1 MFIMTAGDCTGDTFK
16 KTSGAYNVFSMFL
29 LNGWLPGPFPGNGF
43 RSLRSKNNP
52 SVSRTLKLVLLL
64 SILSLSS
71 LAQKKNESFELY
83 MREASSPIVIDGVMD
98 ESAWLEA
105 EVATDFY
112 MMLPMDTSKAN
123 VRTDVRMTYD
133 ENNLYLIAINYHA
146 MPGPYMVESL
156 RRDFVFGKNDN
167 FLLFMDPFDDLTNG
181 FSFGANAAGAQWD
194 GIMYEGGKVDL
205 SWDNKW
211 RSQVKNYEDRWVFE
225 MAVPFKSIRYKKGIT
240 KWGINFSRLDLKT
253 TEKSSWTPVPRQF
266 PSAAL
271 AYTGNLVWDQP
282 PPAAGP
288 NVSIIPYTLG
298 GLTRDY
304 DRNLATER
312 RLDVGADAKIA
323 LTSSLN
329 LDLTVNP
336 DFSQVEVDR
345 QVTNLDRF
353 ELFFPERRQFFL
365 ENGDLFANFGYA
377 ANRPFFSRRIGLGVP
392 IQYGA
397 RLSGKINKDWRIGIM
412 DMQTDRVDTDQRFLP
427 AQNFAVIALQRRVF
441 ARSNIGAIMINKESM
456 GHAAADSAAGAN
468 PYNRNIGL
476 EYNLASSNNIWTG
489 KAFFLKSFSPGVTG
503 RDFTHAANLQYN
515 SRKWIV
521 SGQYEYIGSNYNAE
535 VGYVPRRGFVK
546 INPYASR
553 LFFPKGTR
561 VLSHGPAI
569 NSTYYTDETLGEI
582 TDHETALMYKI
593 SFRSQAVL
601 TGWVAQN
608 YVKLLSPF
616 DPTNSG
622 LDSLATGTQ
631 HWWKSFGFDY
641 VSKPQSLFTYM
652 VSMRQGGYYQTGSRF
667 NITADVGYRFQPYVS
682 LLLSAAYNDIQLP
695 HPWNNRRFWLIGP
708 RLDVTMTNSLYFT
721 AFAQYNEQQRNV
733 NLNTRLQW
741 RYRPASDLF
750 IVYTDNYFPETFA
763 VRNRAIVVKLTYWW
777 NL

>member
-1 MFIMTAGDCTGDTFK
+1 LFPAVNRLPSAKAHLLAAVLTCLFFTA
-16 KTSGAYNVFSMFL
+16 
-29 LNGWLPGPFPGNGF
+29 
-43 RSLRSKNNP
+43 
-52 SVSRTLKLVLLL
+52 
-64 SILSLSS
+64 SS
-71 LAQKKNESFELY
+71 QKKNDAFQLH
-83 MREASSPIVIDGVMD
+83 MQKASSPITIDGVMD
-98 ESAWLEA
+98 EQAWLDA
-105 EVATDFY
+105 DVATDFY
-112 MMLPMDTSKAN
+112 MMLPMDTSKAE

-133 ENNLYLIAINYHA
+133 DENLYLIAINYHA
-146 MPGPYMVESL
+146 LPGPYMVESL
-156 RRDFVFGKNDN
+156 RRDFAFGKNDN

-211 RSQVKNYEDRWVFE
+211 SSEVMNYDDKWIFE

-271 AYTGNLVWDQP
+271 AYTGNLIWDRP
-282 PPAAGP
+282 PPAPGP
-288 NVSIIPYTLG
+288 NVSIIPYALG
-298 GLTRDY
+298 GVTRDHE
-304 DRNLATER
+304 RNIGAKS

-377 ANRPFFSRRIGLGVP
+377 SNRPFFSRRIGLGVP

-397 RLSGKINKDWRIGIM
+397 RLSGKINKDWRIGAM
-412 DMQTDRVDTDQRFLP
+412 DMQTDQVDEENRLLP
-427 AQNFAVIALQRRVF
+427 AQNFAVVALQRRVF
-441 ARSNIGAIMINKESM
+441 ARSNIGAIMINKESLNYSSS
-456 GHAAADSAAGAN
+456 DSVAGVN
-468 PYNRNIGL
+468 PYNRNLGL
-476 EYNLASSNNIWTG
+476 EYNLASANNIWTG
-489 KAFFLKSFSPGVTG
+489 KALFLKSFTPNVTS

-515 SRKWIV
+515 SRQWII
-521 SGQYEYIGSNYNAE
+521 SGLYEFIGRNYNAE
-535 VGYVPRRGFVK
+535 VGYVPRRGYVK
-546 INPYASR
+546 FNPIASR
-553 LFFPKGTR
+553 LFFPKGTV
-561 VLSHGPAI
+561 VLSHGPGI
-569 NSTYYTDETLGEI
+569 NSTYYFNETLSEV
-582 TDHETALMYKI
+582 TDRETILLYKI
-593 SFRSQAVL
+593 SFRTQAVL
-601 TGWVAQN
+601 TVWAAEN
-608 YVKLLSPF
+608 YVRLLSPF

-622 LDSLATGTQ
+622 LDSLGTGTR
-631 HWWKSFGFDY
+631 HNWKSWGFDY
-641 VSKPQSLFTYM
+641 VSKPQSVFTYM
-652 VSMRQGGYYQTGSRF
+652 LSMRHGGYYQSGSRF
-667 NITADVGYRFQPYVS
+667 NFTADVGYRFQPFVS
-682 LLLSAAYNDIQLP
+682 FLLSAAYNEIHLP
-695 HPWNNRRFWLIGP
+695 EPWNKRRFWLIGP
-708 RLDVTMTNSLYFT
+708 RLDVTMTNKLYFT
-721 AFAQYNEQQRNV
+721 AFAQYNEQQKNV

-750 IVYTDNYFPETFA
+750 IVYTDNYFPETFN
-763 VRNRAIVVKLTYWW
+763 VRNRALVVKLTYWW